1 MTAYPSDFYSPPEAA
16 GFAPED
22 PVAYGP
28 GPDMGVGLDVGAG
41 AWLILLVVLLAGTG
55 FLLGRFMTLRE
66 RREDVRRNVADIH
79 AAVLKAAEAA
89 LGARSHDLAGKAS
102 ALKTVIEDRLGPVI
116 AIGSGLGKPVKAL
129 SQALEGKAPKDD
141 GHGKDHGH
149 GPGHGSGH
157 GAGHG
162 PAHGGGVI
170 VQVIGVGGGHDHAGH
185 GHGGHGEHGH
195 GSHDAHEERKMT
207 AEEQTDAL
215 AKAVR
220 NFHDYWSQS
229 GKRIAELGAA
239 HAALERKKGV
249 IAAATPAGK
258 DGEGRGK
265 YIWER

>member
-16 GFAPED
+16 GFAPEY

-28 GPDMGVGLDVGAG
+28 GPDTGVGLDVGAG
-41 AWLILLVVLLAGTG
+41 AWLILLVVLLAGAG

-79 AAVLKAAEAA
+79 AAVLKAAEGA

-102 ALKTVIEDRLGPVI
+102 ALKTLIEDRLGPVI

-129 SQALEGKAPKDD
+129 SEALEGKAPKAE
-141 GHGKDHGH
+141 
-149 GPGHGSGH
+149 GH
-157 GAGHG
+157 GADH
-162 PAHGGGVI
+162 
-170 VQVIGVGGGHDHAGH
+170 GGGHDK
-185 GHGGHGEHGH
+185 GHGGGSCGCGCGVVVQVVGGGCGCGGGCKGGEHKAGGH
-195 GSHDAHEERKMT
+195 DEHAHEERKMT

-249 IAAATPAGK
+249 IAAATPASK
-258 DGEGRGK
+258 DGDSRGK